1 MMPHNINNN
10 YYCYFS
16 PLGNDYSYPKI
27 CINELAEKGCGVGEA
42 GGALISFT
50 DVPLLSC
57 SFCACFAW

>member
-27 CINELAEKGCGVGEA
+27 RINELAEKGCGGVGW
-42 GGALISFT
+42 GG
-50 DVPLLSC
+50 
-57 SFCACFAW
+57 